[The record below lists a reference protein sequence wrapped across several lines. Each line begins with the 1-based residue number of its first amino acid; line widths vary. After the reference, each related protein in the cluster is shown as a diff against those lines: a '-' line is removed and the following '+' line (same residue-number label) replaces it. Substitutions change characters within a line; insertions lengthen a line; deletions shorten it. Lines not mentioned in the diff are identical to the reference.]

1 VTPIEVGCEPSS
13 DGWTCAVAIALAD
26 ARGTSRHT
34 VRVGAADLARLDPP
48 ATEPTNLVRRSFE
61 FLLRHEPPE
70 SILASFDLT
79 VISRYFPD
87 YEDAIRR
94 RV

>member
-1 VTPIEVGCEPSS
+1 MTSVEVDCRPSS
-13 DGWTCAVAIALAD
+13 DGWTCAVAVAD
-26 ARGTSRHT
+26 AGKASRHT
-34 VRVGAADLARLDPP
+34 VRVGAGDMARLDPS
-48 ATEPTNLVRRSFE
+48 ATDPTDLVRRSFE
-61 FLLRHEPPE
+61 FLLGHEPPE

-87 YEDAIRR
+87 YEEVIRR